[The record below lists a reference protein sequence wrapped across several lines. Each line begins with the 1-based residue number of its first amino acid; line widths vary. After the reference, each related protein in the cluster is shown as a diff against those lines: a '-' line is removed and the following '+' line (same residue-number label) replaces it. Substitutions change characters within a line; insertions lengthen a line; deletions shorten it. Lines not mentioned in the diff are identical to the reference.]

1 MVKSYKYLGI
11 KIYNNLSWPEHIEIV
26 KNKLLKAIGVLY
38 KKGTF

>member
-1 MVKSYKYLGI
+1 M
-11 KIYNNLSWPEHIEIV
+11 KIYNSLSWPEHIEIV